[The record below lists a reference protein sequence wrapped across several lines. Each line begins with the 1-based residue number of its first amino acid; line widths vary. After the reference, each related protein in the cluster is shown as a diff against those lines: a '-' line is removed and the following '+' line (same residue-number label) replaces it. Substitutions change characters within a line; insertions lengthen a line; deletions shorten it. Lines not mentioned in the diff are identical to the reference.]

1 MPNLRLIALAAVMA
15 ALTSVAAAQLMP
27 GDPDRTVLDWRFS
40 ERSAQ
45 GWAAANA
52 LEPLDA
58 SSGTLRTRA
67 RGGDANMA
75 VRPKDIDAGSVSH
88 FRVRMRSTQA
98 GSCQLYF
105 ATSGG
110 PDPSAND
117 IPIFQ
122 CPGDNRFRTFEVRLT
137 GLRGW
142 TGRLEMLRL
151 DPVNGGGESAEIE
164 FEWMALV
171 CKAPRLAVRRF
182 AANLASAPAGTA
194 VMLTLD
200 VANVGGPLSGALAAR
215 LGTGAAVRSGEADGV
230 WRWTWPVRVAAG
242 GGRYTAQVG
251 VGEQTGLM
259 AECVVAPRGGPVIP
273 IGGGLSRAELAGRGP
288 VSAAW
293 LAALASGKSVRAALC
308 TPLSSVVVARQG
320 RVSHLVPAFRL
331 VSRTPRSAT
340 LQADL
345 RDGLGAVR
353 LRFDAA
359 PGKPWI
365 DCDATFTAGS
375 ALQLL
380 RFGAPTVLAGE
391 GGSGTRRTGAILPG
405 LEYLGAAGR
414 SSDTESVGESLG
426 LRTAP
431 LPYQITVPLATVAT
445 RDALVGL
452 LWDARATWA
461 PGHAMPMAE
470 FASPNFLDGQ
480 ANHLAGLFVPSAP
493 EFGRANERA
502 SSGPGFDMAAGQ
514 TVRLRC
520 KLLCAPRAEVV
531 DAVPLWY
538 RAYGQPAPPR
548 TPKPL
553 SAFME
558 DVARGWTE
566 TCRVPG
572 RGYVNHWRT
581 GEQPGPRPDIEAN
594 VLDYALRHGKMG
606 IAATAGL
613 SAASR
618 PDLALPSLQPG
629 PPPAAIATQAP
640 DGTWPY
646 VCTPDVAARC
656 REFTGGK
663 RSDLGRA
670 GTSCVGLCAVNAL
683 PILQHALATGDP
695 ASVRSGLKALHGMM
709 RFDVPA
715 GSQTWEVHKDIP
727 DIYAAAVATDCYRI
741 GYELTGERKW
751 LERARYWARTGLPFL
766 YSYQAPGT
774 GPGMSCVIPEPKAD
788 DPNPGVAG
796 AYPGSRVFTDAAR
809 HPTPYGSIPVFGTSF
824 YVVTWFGNLV
834 QWCGLCWAQSVQ
846 ALLRHVD
853 DPVLRPAVAGVVAS
867 GCNQTFDK
875 APVTGL
881 LPDTWHLGSNTILP
895 AFISPI
901 RLEGPLRTLL
911 GEPRPADLSSD
922 VLRGPGG
929 NIHLTTR
936 GRLSGFRRQ
945 GDSVAFDLAYHV
957 GWVTET
963 VISGIAEPR
972 AVRWGSTDL
981 PRTRKTGPEE
991 LGWRWSPG
999 TRRLTVRQR
1008 HTGEDVRVIILMPRR
1023 STGTR

>member
-1 MPNLRLIALAAVMA
+1 MPSLRLITLAALLASAGPA
-15 ALTSVAAAQLMP
+15 ALGQLHL
-27 GDPDRTVLDWRFS
+27 GQPDRTVLEWRFS
-40 ERSAQ
+40 ERVAL
-45 GWAAANA
+45 GWAATNA
-52 LEPLDA
+52 LAPLAA
-58 SSGTLRTRA
+58 SGGTLRTRA
-67 RGGDANMA
+67 LGADASMA
-75 VRPKDIDAGSVSH
+75 VRPVGIDAGSVSH
-88 FRVRMRSTQA
+88 LRVRMRSSQA
-98 GSCQLYF
+98 GSCQVYF
-105 ATSGG
+105 ATSSGSN
-110 PDPSAND
+110 PASND

-137 GLRGW
+137 ELRGW
-142 TGRLEMLRL
+142 GGRLEMLRL

-182 AANLASAPAGTA
+182 AANRASAPAGA
-194 VMLTLD
+194 SVLLTLD
-200 VANVGGPLSGALAAR
+200 VANVGGPLSGGLTAR
-215 LGTGAAVRSGEADGV
+215 LGTGAPVLNIEGNGV
-230 WRWTWPVRVAAG
+230 WRWTWAVRVPAR
-242 GGRYTAQVG
+242 GGRYTAAVG
-251 VGEQTGLM
+251 IDDHTGLV
-259 AECVVAPRGGPVIP
+259 AECAVAPQGGPVTAV
-273 IGGGLSRAELAGRGP
+273 GGGPCGVELVRRGP
-288 VSAAW
+288 VSAVW
-293 LAALASGKSVRAALC
+293 LTTQARGKRVRAALC
-308 TPLSSVVVARQG
+308 APLASLVVARQG
-320 RVSHLVPAFRL
+320 LVSHLVPAFR
-331 VSRTPRSAT
+331 VAGRTARSAT

-353 LRFDAA
+353 LRLDAA

-365 DCDATFTAGS
+365 DCDASFTAGS

-391 GGSGTRRTGAILPG
+391 GGQGLSRTGAILPG

-431 LPYQITVPLATVAT
+431 LPYQITVPLAAVAT

-452 LWDARATWA
+452 MWDATAPWA

-480 ANHLAGLFVPSAP
+480 ANHLAGLFVPTAP
-493 EFGRANERA
+493 EFERANERA
-502 SSGPGFDMAAGQ
+502 SSELGFEMAAGQ

-520 KLLCAPRAEVV
+520 KLLCAPEAGVV
-531 DAVPLWY
+531 DAVPNWY
-538 RAYGQPAPPR
+538 RAYGQPKPPW

-553 SAFME
+553 PGFLE
-558 DVARGWTE
+558 DIAWGWAE

-572 RGYVNHWRT
+572 RGYVNHWRP
-581 GEQPGPRPDIEAN
+581 GEQPGPRPDIEAGL
-594 VLDYALRHGKMG
+594 LDYARRHGKME

-618 PDLALPSLQPG
+618 PDLAFPSVQPG
-629 PPPAAIATQAP
+629 QPPATIATQAP

-695 ASVRSGLKALHGMM
+695 VSVRSGLKALQGMM

-741 GYELTGERKW
+741 GYQLTGERRW

-766 YSYQAPGT
+766 YSYQVAGT
-774 GPGMSCVIPEPKAD
+774 GPGMNCVIPEPKAGN
-788 DPNPGVAG
+788 PNPSVKG
-796 AYPGSRVFTDAAR
+796 AYPGTRVFMDATR

-846 ALLRHVD
+846 ALLRHVE
-853 DPVLRPAVAGVVAS
+853 DPTLRLAVAGVVAS

-901 RLEGPLRTLL
+901 RLEGPLRALL
-911 GEPRPADLSSD
+911 GEPHPADLSSD

-929 NIHLTTR
+929 NVHLTTR
-936 GRLSGFRRQ
+936 GQLSGLRRQ
-945 GDSVAFDLAYHV
+945 GDAVVFDLAHRP

-963 VISGIAEPR
+963 VVSGIAEPR
-972 AVRWGSTDL
+972 TVRWGAAEL
-981 PRTRKTGPEE
+981 PRARGTGVEK
-991 LGWRWSPG
+991 LGWSWSPEK
-999 TRRLTVRQR
+999 RRLTIRQR
-1008 HTGEDVRVIILMPRR
+1008 HSGQGVRVIIQMPRR
-1023 STGTR
+1023 SAGTQ